1 MEVADGVSEQVDSAE
16 LIQLIEAVTTQ
27 KARTEWQELADNP
40 S

>member
-27 KARTEWQELADNP
+27 KVNM
-40 S
+40 SGKS